1 MRFNRGQVALV
12 AAAIGL
18 GVAGNRFLQRLRAID
33 LTGKVVLI
41 TGSSRGLGLALAE
54 EFTHQGAR
62 LVLCARSESE
72 LERARQK
79 IVAMGAEVLTIPC
92 DITDREQVQRMV
104 DQAATRFGQIDVLV
118 NNAGIITVGP
128 LQAQTLKDFE
138 ESMAVMF
145 WGSVY
150 PTLAV
155 LPAMLERQSGHI
167 VNITS
172 IGGKVSVPHLL
183 PYASAKFAQVGF
195 SEGLHAEL
203 AKEGIHVLTVV
214 PGLMRTGSPT
224 NAFFKGQHRIEYTL
238 FNLLDTFPFTSIS
251 ARKAAR
257 QIVHATKRGEEEI
270 ILIVQAQLAARFHG
284 LFPGVTVNMLG
295 LVNRLLPG
303 PGDDAAAKE
312 HRSGKESTTALS
324 SSFLTVLGRKA
335 AQEYN
340 EL

>member
-1 MRFNRGQVALV
+1 MRFNGGQVALV
-12 AAAIGL
+12 AAALGL

-41 TGSSRGLGLALAE
+41 TGGSRGLGLALAE

-62 LVLCARSESE
+62 LVLCARNESE
-72 LERARQK
+72 LERARRK

-92 DITDREQVQRMV
+92 DITDREQVQRTV

-118 NNAGIITVGP
+118 NNAGIITMGP

-145 WGSVY
+145 WGSIY

-155 LPAMLERQSGHI
+155 LPTMVERQSGHI

-183 PYASAKFAQVGF
+183 PYSCAKFAQVGF

-214 PGLMRTGSPT
+214 PGLMRTGSPP
-224 NAFFKGQHRIEYTL
+224 NAFFKGQHRIEYAL
-238 FNLLDTFPFTSIS
+238 FNLLDTLPFTSIS
-251 ARKAAR
+251 ARKAAK
-257 QIVHATKRGEEEI
+257 QIVHATKRGDAEI
-270 ILIVQAQLAARFHG
+270 ILSIQAQLAVRFHG
-284 LFPGVTVNMLG
+284 LFPGVTADVLG

-303 PGDDAAAKE
+303 SGVMLRQ
-312 HRSGKESTTALS
+312 RSAGWGKKVRLLS
-324 SSFLTVLGRKA
+324 PHPS
-335 AQEYN
+335 
-340 EL
+340 

>member
-1 MRFNRGQVALV
+1 MRFNGGQVALV
-12 AAAIGL
+12 AAALGL
-18 GVAGNRFLQRLRAID
+18 GVAGNRFLQRLKATD
-33 LTGKVVLI
+33 LTGKVALI
-41 TGSSRGLGLALAE
+41 TGGSRGLGLALAE

-62 LVLCARSESE
+62 LVLCARYESE

-128 LQAQTLKDFE
+128 LQAQALKDFE

-145 WGSVY
+145 WGTIY
-150 PTLAV
+150 PTMAV
-155 LPAMLERQSGHI
+155 LPTMLERQSGHI

-203 AKEGIHVLTVV
+203 AREGIHVLTVV
-214 PGLMRTGSPT
+214 PGLMRTGSPP

-238 FNLLDTFPFTSIS
+238 FNLLDTLPFTSIS
-251 ARKAAR
+251 ARKAAK
-257 QIVHATKRGEEEI
+257 QIVRATKRGDAEI
-270 ILIVQAQLAARFHG
+270 ILSVQAQLAARFHG
-284 LFPGVTVNMLG
+284 LFPGVTADVLG

-303 PGDDAAAKE
+303 IGSDATAKE
-312 HRSGKESTTALS
+312 RRMGKESTTALS
-324 SSFLTVLGRKA
+324 PSFLTMLGEKA

-340 EL
+340 ES

>member
-1 MRFNRGQVALV
+1 MRFKGGQVALI
-12 AAAIGL
+12 AAALGL
-18 GVAGNRFLQRLRAID
+18 GVAGSSFLRRFKAID
-33 LTGKVVLI
+33 LSGKVVLI
-41 TGSSRGLGLALAE
+41 TGGSRGLGLALAE
-54 EFTHQGAR
+54 EFAHQGAR
-62 LVLCARSESE
+62 LVLCARNESE

-79 IVAMGAEVLTIPC
+79 IVAMGAEVLTIPF
-92 DITDREQVQRMV
+92 DVTDRELVQGVV
-104 DQAATRFGQIDVLV
+104 DQVASGFGQIDVLV
-118 NNAGIITVGP
+118 NNAGIITTGP
-128 LQAQTLKDFE
+128 VQAQTLKDFE

-150 PTLAV
+150 LTMAV
-155 LPAMLERQSGHI
+155 LPTMQERRSGHI

-183 PYASAKFAQVGF
+183 PYACAKFAQVGF

-214 PGLMRTGSPT
+214 PGLMRTGSPR
-224 NAFFKGQHRIEYTL
+224 NALFKGQHRIEYTL
-238 FNLLDTFPFTSIS
+238 FNLLDTLPFTSIS

-257 QIVHATKRGEEEI
+257 QIVRATKRGDAEV
-270 ILIVQAQLAARFHG
+270 ILSIQAQLAARFHG
-284 LFPGVTVNMLG
+284 LFPGTTVTMLG

-335 AQEYN
+335 AREYN

>member
-1 MRFNRGQVALV
+1 MRFKGGQVALI
-12 AAAIGL
+12 AAALGL
-18 GVAGNRFLQRLRAID
+18 GVAGSSFLRRFKAID
-33 LTGKVVLI
+33 LSGKVVLI
-41 TGSSRGLGLALAE
+41 TGGSRGLGLALAE
-54 EFTHQGAR
+54 EFAHQGVR
-62 LVLCARSESE
+62 LVLCARNESE

-79 IVAMGAEVLTIPC
+79 IVAMGAEVLTIPF
-92 DITDREQVQRMV
+92 DVTDRELVQGVV
-104 DQAATRFGQIDVLV
+104 DQVASGFGQIDVLV
-118 NNAGIITVGP
+118 NNAGIITTGP
-128 LQAQTLKDFE
+128 VQAQTLKDFE

-150 PTLAV
+150 LTMAV
-155 LPAMLERQSGHI
+155 LPTMQERRSGHI

-183 PYASAKFAQVGF
+183 PYACAKFAQVGF

-214 PGLMRTGSPT
+214 PGLMRTGSPG
-224 NAFFKGQHRIEYTL
+224 NALFKGQHQIEYTL
-238 FNLLDTFPFTSIS
+238 FNLLDTLPFTSIS

-257 QIVHATKRGEEEI
+257 QIVRATKRGDAEV
-270 ILIVQAQLAARFHG
+270 ILSIQAQLAARFHG
-284 LFPGVTVNMLG
+284 LFPGTTVTMLG

-303 PGDDAAAKE
+303 SGDDAAAKE

-335 AQEYN
+335 AREYN

>member
-1 MRFNRGQVALV
+1 MRFNGGQVAL
-12 AAAIGL
+12 AAAALGL
-18 GVAGNRFLQRLRAID
+18 GVAGKRFLQRLKAID
-33 LTGKVVLI
+33 LSGKVVLI
-41 TGSSRGLGLALAE
+41 TGGSRGLGLALAE
-54 EFTHQGAR
+54 EFTRHGAR
-62 LVLCARSESE
+62 LVLCARNESE
-72 LERARQK
+72 LERARRK

-104 DQAATRFGQIDVLV
+104 DQAVTHFGQIDVLV

-128 LQAQTLKDFE
+128 MQAQTLKDFE

-145 WGSVY
+145 WGSFY

-155 LPAMLERQSGHI
+155 LPAMVERQSGHI

-183 PYASAKFAQVGF
+183 PYSCAKFAQVGF

-214 PGLMRTGSPT
+214 PGLMRTGSPP
-224 NAFFKGQHRIEYTL
+224 NAFFKGQHRIEYAL
-238 FNLLDTFPFTSIS
+238 FNLLDTLPFTSIS
-251 ARKAAR
+251 ARKAAK
-257 QIVHATKRGEEEI
+257 QIVHATKRGDAEI
-270 ILIVQAQLAARFHG
+270 ILSIQAQLAVRFHG
-284 LFPGVTVNMLG
+284 LFPGVTADVLG

-303 PGDDAAAKE
+303 IGSDATAKE
-312 HRSGKESTTALS
+312 RWMGKESTTALS
-324 SSFLTVLGRKA
+324 SSFLTILGKKA

-340 EL
+340 ES

>member
-1 MRFNRGQVALV
+1 MRFNGGQVAL
-12 AAAIGL
+12 AAAALGL
-18 GVAGNRFLQRLRAID
+18 GVAGSRFLRRLKAID
-33 LTGKVVLI
+33 LSGKVVLI
-41 TGSSRGLGLALAE
+41 TGGSRGLGLALAE
-54 EFTHQGAR
+54 EFTRQGAR
-62 LVLCARSESE
+62 LVLCARNESA
-72 LERARQK
+72 LERARRK

-104 DQAATRFGQIDVLV
+104 DQAATHFGQIDVLV

-128 LQAQTLKDFE
+128 LQAQTLNDFE

-145 WGSVY
+145 WGSIY

-155 LPAMLERQSGHI
+155 LPTMVERQSGHI

-183 PYASAKFAQVGF
+183 PYSCAKFAQVGF

-224 NAFFKGQHRIEYTL
+224 NAFFKGQHRIEYAL
-238 FNLLDTFPFTSIS
+238 FNLLDTLPFTSIS
-251 ARKAAR
+251 ARKAAK
-257 QIVHATKRGEEEI
+257 QIVHATKRGDAEI
-270 ILIVQAQLAARFHG
+270 ILSIQAQLAVRFHG
-284 LFPGVTVNMLG
+284 LFPGVTADMLG

-303 PGDDAAAKE
+303 IGSDTTAKE
-312 HRSGKESTTALS
+312 RWMGKESTTALS
-324 SSFLTVLGRKA
+324 SSFLTILGKKA

-340 EL
+340 ES